1 MFAVLPSRRRAR
13 PWWIAAVVSLSLAGW
28 LPVPGGAGVAHAA
41 LDVPAAD
48 TGAAPVVVVGV
59 SLSLTGRANVL
70 GLQSRNAVRLWPPT
84 LGGLPARYV
93 VLDDGSDRAHAVANM
108 RAFTEP
114 AKDGEAVGASSSAA
128 PASGRAAGT
137 AVGTGI
143 VSGATLA
150 AGALRADAV
159 VGFVTTPLAL
169 AVLPGAARTRTPLIF
184 LAGTPG
190 LVQPMDADRAWVFKM
205 SQNDD
210 LMARALVDSMVKRG
224 YQDIAFLGFDDAY
237 GEDWRQALR
246 QAAAGKL
253 RIVAE
258 ERYPRGAQV
267 LVSQAQRIIA
277 AKPAAVLVAATGAD
291 AVLPQRTLRERG
303 FSGQVYQTHGIATPT
318 FLQDG
323 AQDVE
328 GTLFAAGPG
337 MFARALP
344 PQHPAQPAALAF
356 ADLYEGQYGKGTVTQ
371 FSADAYGAWLLLDHA
386 VAAVTRDGIAPG
398 TEAFRAALR
407 QAMENTQGL
416 AVPNGTLNLSPSN
429 HQGLGPEAVV
439 IGGVRG
445 GQYIYPAE

>member
-1 MFAVLPSRRRAR
+1 MFAVLPSRHRAR
-13 PWWIAAVVSLSLAGW
+13 PWWIAAVVSLSLAAC
-28 LPVPGGAGVAHAA
+28 LPVPGFSA
-41 LDVPAAD
+41 PAAD
-48 TGAAPVVVVGV
+48 AADAAPVPVVVGV

-93 VLDDGSDRAHAVANM
+93 VLDDGSEQARAVANM

-114 AKDGEAVGASSSAA
+114 PKDG
-128 PASGRAAGT
+128 T
-137 AVGTGI
+137 A
-143 VSGATLA
+143 
-150 AGALRADAV
+150 ADAV
-159 VGFVTTPLAL
+159 VGFVTTPLAQ
-169 AVLPGAARTRTPLIF
+169 AVLPDAARTRTPLIF
-184 LAGTPG
+184 LAGAPG

-210 LMARALVDSMVKRG
+210 LMARALVDSMVRRG
-224 YQDIAFLGFDDAY
+224 YRDIAFLGFDDAY
-237 GEDWRQALR
+237 GEGWRQALE

-253 RIVAE
+253 RIVAQ
-258 ERYPRGAQV
+258 ERYPRSAQT

-318 FLQDG
+318 FLQEG
-323 AQDVE
+323 AADVE
-328 GTLFAAGPG
+328 GTLFAAGPA

-344 PQHPAQPAALAF
+344 AQHPAQSAAVAF

-386 VAAVTRDGIAPG
+386 VAEVARTGVRPG
-398 TEAFRAALR
+398 TEAFRVALR
-407 QAMENTQGL
+407 TALENTRRL
-416 AVPNGTLNLSPSN
+416 AVPNGILNLSPAD
-429 HQGLGPEAVV
+429 HQGLGAEAAL
-439 IGGVRG
+439 IGAVRSG
-445 GQYIYPAE
+445 RYVYVAD

>member
-1 MFAVLPSRRRAR
+1 MFAVLPSRRRAQ

-28 LPVPGGAGVAHAA
+28 LPVPGGAGAAHAA
-41 LDVPAAD
+41 PDAPAAE
-48 TGAAPVVVVGV
+48 TGATPVVVGV

-84 LGGLPARYV
+84 LGGVPARYV
-93 VLDDGSDRAHAVANM
+93 VLDDGSDQARAVANM

-114 AKDGEAVGASSSAA
+114 AKDGEA
-128 PASGRAAGT
+128 
-137 AVGTGI
+137 
-143 VSGATLA
+143 
-150 AGALRADAV
+150 AGAVPADAV

-169 AVLPGAARTRTPLIF
+169 AVLPDAARTRTPLIF

-210 LMARALVDSMVKRG
+210 LMARALVDSMVRRG
-224 YQDIAFLGFDDAY
+224 YHDIAFLGFDDAY
-237 GEDWRQALR
+237 GEDWRQALH
-246 QAAAGKL
+246 QAAQGKL

-258 ERYPRGAQV
+258 ERYPRGAQA

-318 FLQDG
+318 FLQEG
-323 AQDVE
+323 AEDVE
-328 GTLFAAGPG
+328 GTLFAAGPA

-344 PQHPAQPAALAF
+344 AQHPAQSAALAF

-386 VAAVTRDGIAPG
+386 VAAVTRDGLHPG

-407 QAMENTQGL
+407 QALENTQGL